1 MLSAWVTDEPSAAGA
16 AGSAAEPT
24 GPTARGGGSTGA
36 SMLGSSVLD
45 AGPPADTHDR
55 WESPRGRA
63 PAPLRRPSRCSTIP
77 ILRRQ
82 GDRRAWRTAVASDQH
97 PPHRGGFLASH
108 RIRAL
113 RLDPEHLAEGSPTG
127 PESPSPDTP
136 DSRARVRPWGHF
148 PSWKPIFLES
158 LAEIPNVS
166 GACRRAGINRAYAYE
181 AREAD
186 PDFKASWDEALATSA
201 DALEESIWRRVING
215 ESDRLAESLLRAHK
229 PDLYGDKRTVEM
241 NRRERRAR
249 PEHEHLRR
257 HRRREGGPESR
268 HPPGVGTPR
277 RARP

>member
-1 MLSAWVTDEPSAAGA
+1 M
-16 AGSAAEPT
+16 
-24 GPTARGGGSTGA
+24 
-36 SMLGSSVLD
+36 
-45 AGPPADTHDR
+45 
-55 WESPRGRA
+55 
-63 PAPLRRPSRCSTIP
+63 
-77 ILRRQ
+77 
-82 GDRRAWRTAVASDQH
+82 
-97 PPHRGGFLASH
+97 
-108 RIRAL
+108 
-113 RLDPEHLAEGSPTG
+113 DPEHLAEGSPTG

-229 PDLYGDKRTVEM
+229 PDLYGDKRTVELTGA
-241 NRRERRAR
+241 NGGPVQSTSIYVDTDEEKAALKAAIRRELERRGE
-249 PEHEHLRR
+249 PV
-257 HRRREGGPESR
+257 PD
-268 HPPGVGTPR
+268 
-277 RARP
+277 